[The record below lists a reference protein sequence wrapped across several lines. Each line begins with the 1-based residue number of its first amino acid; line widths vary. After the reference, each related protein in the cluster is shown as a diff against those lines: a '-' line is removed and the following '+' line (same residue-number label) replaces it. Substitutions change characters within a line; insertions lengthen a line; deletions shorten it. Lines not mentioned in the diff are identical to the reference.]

1 MRKQNIYI
9 VTDKQTNKAEPIGS
23 LATVATHTDTNINS
37 LYYQFSTLKKSEFEI
52 KNHLI
57 EKKQLIVSERV
68 KK

>member
-1 MRKQNIYI
+1 MYI
-9 VTDKQTNKAEPIGS
+9 VTDKRTNKAEPIGS
-23 LATVATHTDTNINS
+23 LATVAKHTDTEVNK
-37 LYYQFSTLKKSEFEI
+37 LYYKFSTLKKSEYEA